1 MGNNKYIQVSLL
13 GFSQAS
19 REHGAVSRGRWSLSD
34 ARLGDLFHEVNP
46 MREILKWIWVSN
58 CCPGHD
64 TFPTETY
71 NNRRS
76 KKARAKWKRKEHQLV
91 RQLVKRSLR
100 KEYSKL
106 MSEDA

>member
-1 MGNNKYIQVSLL
+1 
-13 GFSQAS
+13 
-19 REHGAVSRGRWSLSD
+19 
-34 ARLGDLFHEVNP
+34 
-46 MREILKWIWVSN
+46 MREILKWIYVED

-64 TFPTETY
+64 RFPSETY

-100 KEYSKL
+100 KELSQL
-106 MSEDA
+106 TDSDF